1 MASDN
6 HEQNFYTQP
15 SPLNT
20 YLNRNRGGR
29 EGGFINRGGPF
40 LGAGALT
47 HENMSWNVS
56 FSR

>member
-1 MASDN
+1 MASEKPD
-6 HEQNFYTQP
+6 QNFFTQP

-20 YLNRNRGGR
+20 YLNGNRDGR

-40 LGAGALT
+40 LGAGALMQQ
-47 HENMSWNVS
+47 NMSWNVS